1 MSDLIET
8 HSTCPICG
16 MQVSLTEK
24 GNMRKTPKHTN
35 CIGNSQNHEQAENC
49 LKGLSFIDN
58 IDNHNIP
65 FTEEVTKESFISF
78 LIQIL
83 GSQIALVFPDIPG
96 EDYRKIRHSKFS
108 RIQKHLYSCEHADE
122 IVARFRQAVAS
133 SRAAMGTSKEP

>member
-35 CIGNSQNHEQAENC
+35 CIGNSKNHGMVKIC
-49 LKGLSFIDN
+49 LNELSIIDN
-58 IDNHNIP
+58 IDNQKIP
-65 FTEEVTKESFISF
+65 STEEATKKLFISV
-78 LIQIL
+78 LTRNL
-83 GSQIALVFPDIPG
+83 GSKIALVFPDIPG
-96 EDYRKIRHSKFS
+96 EDYRKLRHSKFS
-108 RIQKHLYSCEHADE
+108 KLQKDRYSRDHADE
-122 IVARFRQAVAS
+122 IVTNFRQALAS